1 MSDLKNL
8 LREEAER
15 SEQNKDAKPSADAK
29 VSRPGRDRAKVLSV
43 RMNSEEYE
51 RLATQ
56 AELAGV
62 GPSTLARSIILGT
75 LNAGDRHRLSDP
87 WMASVSQRL
96 SRLEAKMAAEA

>member
-1 MSDLKNL
+1 MSDPQEL

-15 SEQNKDAKPSADAK
+15 SEQNKDMTPSADAQ

-43 RMNSEEYE
+43 RLNAEEYE
-51 RLATQ
+51 RLMAQ

-75 LNAGDRHRLSDP
+75 LNAGERHALSDP
-87 WMASVSQRL
+87 WMASVNQRL
-96 SRLEAKMAAEA
+96 SRLEAKIAAEA